1 MLYRTTG
8 SNTILKQCISRISHS
23 SYYNPNLIKIPFKQL
38 QMKLVF
44 GLAQEKIMMD
54 NFIDNKLSKQIAD
67 TQSPRAVYLKCC
79 SYKDISHV
87 FHSIGQP

>member
-1 MLYRTTG
+1 
-8 SNTILKQCISRISHS
+8 
-23 SYYNPNLIKIPFKQL
+23 
-38 QMKLVF
+38 MKLVF